1 MYKKT
6 TPETAPKV
14 NAPIDGRIMFSN
26 EKTELILITLQ
37 PGESIPSHKNPF
49 DVIFTGLEGEA
60 TLGIGEESLI
70 LQPCQTLF
78 ASNEENRFML
88 NLSDAS
94 VKVMV
99 TKILS

>member
-1 MYKKT
+1 MHKKT
-6 TPETAPKV
+6 TPETAPRV
-14 NAPIDGRIMFSN
+14 DAPFDGRIMFSN
-26 EKTELILITLQ
+26 EKTELILLTLQ

-60 TLGIGEESLI
+60 TLGIGEESI
-70 LQPCQTLF
+70 ALQPCQTLF
-78 ASNEENRFML
+78 VSNEENRFML
-88 NLSDAS
+88 NISDTP